1 VLLFVAKSCNI
12 HPGVRDILLILSS
25 SVVGEQQQ
33 ATKDS
38 RIMPGKDL
46 PTETSILHGQF
57 SQLLENLGIG
67 VFTVDIERRITSFNE
82 TVQRL
87 TGFKEDEVLGK
98 KCYEVFFSDLC
109 HGQCM
114 YSEAVKASGK
124 PLAFDMEI
132 QDETGSRRN
141 ITKLVSPLLSSDGEV
156 TGCIEILQ
164 DLSAY
169 SELLDRIRYDEHR
182 LKLILDN
189 LDIGV
194 FTVNRGGHI
203 TSFNSMAESVTGY
216 ERQEILGQHHAK
228 LTGCDLP
235 GETCSL
241 AESIETGKTLA
252 NLHRQLFTK
261 DGRKLPIRAN
271 FMALRNEAG
280 QTIGGLETFQDL
292 SLIQQL
298 NRAIS
303 NKYTFADMIGK
314 DGVMQQVFE
323 ILPIVAESEANV
335 LVEGPTGTGK
345 DLLAKIIH
353 NASRRKDKPFVKV
366 NCAALPD
373 NLLESEM
380 FGYVKGAFTG
390 ADRDKPGRFQEAD
403 GGSIFLDEI
412 GDMPLSL
419 QAKLLRVL
427 EDKEF
432 YPLGGR
438 KLCQVDVRIIVA
450 TNQILEDLVREKR
463 FREDL
468 FYRLNVMRLELPP
481 LKERRADIPLLI
493 NNFVKQYNVTKGASV
508 SRIAE
513 NAMDILLNYDYP
525 GNIRELENIIEHACV
540 LCRGE
545 VIEPRHLPMY
555 LQKAHGQLGEGL
567 IPKADAATAQHQ
579 WERERIIE
587 VLKEHHWHRQRAAE
601 ALGMERTTLW
611 RKMKKYDISP

>member
-1 VLLFVAKSCNI
+1 ME
-12 HPGVRDILLILSS
+12 R
-25 SVVGEQQQ
+25 
-33 ATKDS
+33 
-38 RIMPGKDL
+38 KDL
-46 PTETSILHGQF
+46 PIETSILHGQI

-67 VFTVDIERRITSFNE
+67 VFTVDRERRITSFNE

-87 TGFKEDEVLGK
+87 TGLNEEEVLGK
-98 KCYEVFFSDLC
+98 KCYEIFFSDLC

-114 YSEAVKASGK
+114 YSDAVKATGK

-132 QDETGSRRN
+132 QDETGGRRH
-141 ITKLVSPLLSSDGEV
+141 ITKLVSPLLSDDGEV
-156 TGCIEILQ
+156 TGCIEIFH
-164 DLSAY
+164 DSSAY

-203 TSFNSMAESVTGY
+203 TSFNSMAETITGY
-216 ERQEILGQHHAK
+216 QRQEIVGQHHAK
-228 LTGCDLP
+228 LTGCDRP
-235 GETCSL
+235 GEMCSL
-241 AESIETGKTLA
+241 AESITTGKTLA
-252 NLHRQLFTK
+252 NLHRRLYTK
-261 DGRKLPIRAN
+261 DGRNLPIRAN

-280 QTIGGLETFQDL
+280 NTIGGLETFQDL

-303 NKYTFADMIGK
+303 NKYIFADMIGK
-314 DGVMQQVFE
+314 DGVMQQIFE
-323 ILPIVAESEANV
+323 VLPIVADSEANV

-345 DLLAKIIH
+345 DLVAKIIH
-353 NASRRKDKPFVKV
+353 NASRRQDKPFVKV

-412 GDMPLSL
+412 GDLPLSL

-438 KLCQVDVRIIVA
+438 ELCHVDVRIIAA

-481 LKERRADIPLLI
+481 LKERRGDIPLLI
-493 NNFVKQYNVTKGASV
+493 SNFLKQYNITKGSAV

-513 NAMDILLNYDYP
+513 DAMDILLNYHYP
-525 GNIRELENIIEHACV
+525 GNVRELENIIEHACV
-540 LCRGE
+540 LCQGE
-545 VIEPRHLPMY
+545 IIERRHLPLY
-555 LQKAHGQLGEGL
+555 IQGITGRRGEER
-567 IPKADAATAQHQ
+567 ATRAEVTARRDQR
-579 WERERIIE
+579 ERELILE
-587 VLKEHHWHRQRAAE
+587 VLEEHRWHRQKAAQ
-601 ALGMERTTLW
+601 ALGMDRTTLW

>member
-1 VLLFVAKSCNI
+1 
-12 HPGVRDILLILSS
+12 
-25 SVVGEQQQ
+25 
-33 ATKDS
+33 
-38 RIMPGKDL
+38 
-46 PTETSILHGQF
+46 
-57 SQLLENLGIG
+57 
-67 VFTVDIERRITSFNE
+67 
-82 TVQRL
+82 
-87 TGFKEDEVLGK
+87 
-98 KCYEVFFSDLC
+98 
-109 HGQCM
+109 
-114 YSEAVKASGK
+114 
-124 PLAFDMEI
+124 
-132 QDETGSRRN
+132 
-141 ITKLVSPLLSSDGEV
+141 
-156 TGCIEILQ
+156 
-164 DLSAY
+164 
-169 SELLDRIRYDEHR
+169 
-182 LKLILDN
+182 
-189 LDIGV
+189 
-194 FTVNRGGHI
+194 
-203 TSFNSMAESVTGY
+203 MAETITAYG
-216 ERQEILGQHHAK
+216 RQEILGQHHAK
-228 LTGCDLP
+228 LTGCDRP

-241 AESIETGKTLA
+241 AESISSGKTLA
-252 NLHRQLFTK
+252 NLHRRLFTK
-261 DGRKLPIRAN
+261 DGRNLPIRAN

-280 QTIGGLETFQDL
+280 ETIGGLETFQDL

-314 DGVMQQVFE
+314 DGVMQQIFE
-323 ILPIVAESEANV
+323 ILPVVAESEANV

-438 KLCQVDVRIIVA
+438 ELCRVDVRIIAA
-450 TNQILEDLVREKR
+450 TNQIVEELVREKR

-481 LKERRADIPLLI
+481 LKERRGDLPLLI
-493 NNFVKQYNVTKGASV
+493 SNFLKKYNITKGAAV
-508 SRIAE
+508 SRIDE
-513 NAMDILLNYDYP
+513 DAMEILLNYQYP

-540 LCRGE
+540 LCQGE
-545 VIEPRHLPMY
+545 VIERRHLPLY
-555 LQKAHGQLGEGL
+555 VQTSSGHREGET
-567 IPKADAATAQHQ
+567 IFRPDVVEARDQR
-579 WERERIIE
+579 EREFIIE
-587 VLKEHHWHRQRAAE
+587 VLKEHRWQRQKAAR
-601 ALGMERTTLW
+601 ALGMDRTTLW

>member
-1 VLLFVAKSCNI
+1 MSA
-12 HPGVRDILLILSS
+12 
-25 SVVGEQQQ
+25 
-33 ATKDS
+33 
-38 RIMPGKDL
+38 KDL
-46 PTETSILHGQF
+46 DTETSILHRQF
-57 SQLLENLGIG
+57 SLLLENLGIG
-67 VFTVDIERRITSFNE
+67 VFTVDVERRITSFNE
-82 TVQRL
+82 TVQQL
-87 TGFKEDEVLGK
+87 TGLKEDEVIGK

-132 QDETGSRRN
+132 QDETGSRRH
-141 ITKLVSPLLSSDGEV
+141 ITKLVSPILSSDGEV

-164 DLSAY
+164 DSTAY

-194 FTVNRGGHI
+194 FTVNRGGYI
-203 TSFNSMAESVTGY
+203 TSFNSMAETITGY
-216 ERQEILGQHHAK
+216 QRQEIVGQHHAK
-228 LTGCDLP
+228 LTGCDRP

-241 AESIETGKTLA
+241 GESISTGKTLA
-252 NLHRQLFTK
+252 NLHRRLFTK
-261 DGRKLPIRAN
+261 DGRNLPIRAN

-280 QTIGGLETFQDL
+280 DTIGGLETFQDL

-298 NRAIS
+298 NRVIS

-314 DGVMQQVFE
+314 DGVMQQIFE
-323 ILPIVAESEANV
+323 ILPVVADSEANV

-373 NLLESEM
+373 NLLESEL

-403 GGSIFLDEI
+403 SGSIFLDEI
-412 GDMPLSL
+412 GDLPLPL

-438 KLCQVDVRIIVA
+438 ELCRVDVRIIAA
-450 TNQILEDLVREKR
+450 TNQILEDLVREKK

-481 LKERRADIPLLI
+481 LKERRGDLPLLI
-493 NNFVKQYNVTKGASV
+493 SNFLKQYNITKGSAV

-513 NAMDILLNYDYP
+513 DAMEILLNYHYP

-540 LCRGE
+540 LCQGE
-545 VIEPRHLPMY
+545 VIERRHLPLY
-555 LQKAHGQLGEGL
+555 FQTISSHREGDT
-567 IPKADAATAQHQ
+567 ISRPDVAAGRDQ
-579 WERERIIE
+579 WERQRIVE
-587 VLKEHHWHRQRAAE
+587 ALQEHRWQRQKAAR
-601 ALGMERTTLW
+601 ALGMDRTTLW
-611 RKMKKYDISP
+611 RKIKKYDIAP

>member
-1 VLLFVAKSCNI
+1 
-12 HPGVRDILLILSS
+12 
-25 SVVGEQQQ
+25 
-33 ATKDS
+33 
-38 RIMPGKDL
+38 
-46 PTETSILHGQF
+46 
-57 SQLLENLGIG
+57 
-67 VFTVDIERRITSFNE
+67 
-82 TVQRL
+82 
-87 TGFKEDEVLGK
+87 
-98 KCYEVFFSDLC
+98 
-109 HGQCM
+109 
-114 YSEAVKASGK
+114 
-124 PLAFDMEI
+124 
-132 QDETGSRRN
+132 
-141 ITKLVSPLLSSDGEV
+141 
-156 TGCIEILQ
+156 
-164 DLSAY
+164 
-169 SELLDRIRYDEHR
+169 
-182 LKLILDN
+182 
-189 LDIGV
+189 
-194 FTVNRGGHI
+194 
-203 TSFNSMAESVTGY
+203 MAENVTGY
-216 ERQEILGQHHAK
+216 DRQEIVGQHHAK
-228 LTGCDLP
+228 LTGCNLP

-241 AESIETGKTLA
+241 AESITTGKTLA

-271 FMALRNEAG
+271 FMALRNEG
-280 QTIGGLETFQDL
+280 GEIIGGLETFQDL

-314 DGVMQQVFE
+314 DGVMQQIFE
-323 ILPIVAESEANV
+323 ILPVVAESEANV

-353 NASRRKDKPFVKV
+353 NASRRKDRPFVKV

-438 KLCQVDVRIIVA
+438 KLCQVDVRIIAA

-481 LKERRADIPLLI
+481 LKERRGDISLLI
-493 NNFVKQYNVTKGASV
+493 NNFVKQYNVTKRASV
-508 SRIAE
+508 TRIAE
-513 NAMDILLNYDYP
+513 DAMDILLNYDYP

-545 VIEPRHLPMY
+545 VIERRHLPMY

-567 IPKADAATAQHQ
+567 ISKTDAVTAQQQ

-587 VLKEHHWHRQRAAE
+587 VLKQHRWHRQRAAQ

>member
-1 VLLFVAKSCNI
+1 MSA
-12 HPGVRDILLILSS
+12 
-25 SVVGEQQQ
+25 
-33 ATKDS
+33 
-38 RIMPGKDL
+38 KDL
-46 PTETSILHGQF
+46 DTETSILHGQF
-57 SQLLENLGIG
+57 SLLLENLSIG
-67 VFTVDIERRITSFNE
+67 VFTVDVERRITSFNE

-87 TGFKEDEVLGK
+87 TGLKEDEVIGK

-124 PLAFDMEI
+124 PLAFDIEI
-132 QDETGSRRN
+132 QDESGGRRR
-141 ITKLVSPLLSSDGEV
+141 ITKLVSPILSSDGKV
-156 TGCIEILQ
+156 TGCIEVLQ
-164 DLSAY
+164 DSSAY
-169 SELLDRIRYDEHR
+169 SELLDRIHYDEHR

-203 TSFNSMAESVTGY
+203 TSFNSMAETITGY
-216 ERQEILGQHHAK
+216 QRQEIVGQHHAK
-228 LTGCDLP
+228 LTGCDRP

-241 AESIETGKTLA
+241 AESISSGKTLA
-252 NLHRQLFTK
+252 NLHRRLCTK
-261 DGRKLPIRAN
+261 DGRNLPIRAN

-280 QTIGGLETFQDL
+280 NTIGGLETFQDL

-314 DGVMQQVFE
+314 DGVMQQIFE
-323 ILPIVAESEANV
+323 ILPVVADSEANV

-438 KLCQVDVRIIVA
+438 ELCRVDVRIIAA
-450 TNQILEDLVREKR
+450 TNQIVEELVREKR

-481 LKERRADIPLLI
+481 LKKRRGDLPLLI
-493 NNFVKQYNVTKGASV
+493 SNFLKKYNITKGAAV
-508 SRIAE
+508 SRIDE
-513 NAMDILLNYDYP
+513 DAMEILLNYQYP

-540 LCRGE
+540 LCQGE
-545 VIEPRHLPMY
+545 VIERRHLPLY
-555 LQKAHGQLGEGL
+555 VQTISSHREGET
-567 IPKADAATAQHQ
+567 IFRPDVVEARDQR
-579 WERERIIE
+579 EREFIIE
-587 VLKEHHWHRQRAAE
+587 VLKEHRWHRQKAAR
-601 ALGMERTTLW
+601 ALGMDRTTLW
-611 RKMKKYDISP
+611 RKMKKYNISP

>member
-1 VLLFVAKSCNI
+1 M
-12 HPGVRDILLILSS
+12 
-25 SVVGEQQQ
+25 
-33 ATKDS
+33 S
-38 RIMPGKDL
+38 RKTI
-46 PTETSILHGQF
+46 PTETNILHEQF
-57 SQLLENLGIG
+57 SLLLENLGIG
-67 VFTVDIERRITSFNE
+67 VFTVDVERRITSFNE

-87 TGFKEDEVLGK
+87 TGLKEDEVIGK

-109 HGQCM
+109 HGQCI

-132 QDETGSRRN
+132 QDESGGRRH
-141 ITKLVSPLLSSDGEV
+141 ITKLVSPILSSDGEV

-164 DLSAY
+164 DSSAY
-169 SELLDRIRYDEHR
+169 SDLLDRISYDEHR

-194 FTVNRGGHI
+194 FTVNRGGYI
-203 TSFNSMAESVTGY
+203 TSFNSMAETTTGY
-216 ERQEILGQHHAK
+216 QRQEIVGQHHAK
-228 LTGCDLP
+228 LTGCDRP

-241 AESIETGKTLA
+241 GESISSGKTLA
-252 NLHRQLFTK
+252 NLHRRLFTK
-261 DGRKLPIRAN
+261 DGRNLPIRAN

-280 QTIGGLETFQDL
+280 ETIGGLETFQDL

-314 DGVMQQVFE
+314 DGVMQQIFE
-323 ILPIVAESEANV
+323 ILPVVAESEANV

-390 ADRDKPGRFQEAD
+390 ADRDKPGRFQEAE

-412 GDMPLSL
+412 GDLPLPL

-438 KLCQVDVRIIVA
+438 ELCRVDVRIIAA
-450 TNQILEDLVREKR
+450 TNQIVEKLVREKR

-481 LKERRADIPLLI
+481 LKERRGDLPLLI
-493 NNFVKQYNVTKGASV
+493 RNFLKKYNATKGAAV
-508 SRIAE
+508 SRIDE
-513 NAMDILLNYDYP
+513 DAMEILLNYQYP

-540 LCRGE
+540 LCQGE
-545 VIEPRHLPMY
+545 VIERRHLPLY
-555 LQKAHGQLGEGL
+555 VQTSSGHRGGET
-567 IPKADAATAQHQ
+567 IFRPDVVEARDQR
-579 WERERIIE
+579 ERELIVE
-587 VLKEHHWHRQRAAE
+587 VLKEHRWHRQKAAQ
-601 ALGMERTTLW
+601 ALGMDRTTLW

>member
-1 VLLFVAKSCNI
+1 MY
-12 HPGVRDILLILSS
+12 P
-25 SVVGEQQQ
+25 Q
-33 ATKDS
+33 
-38 RIMPGKDL
+38 
-46 PTETSILHGQF
+46 
-57 SQLLENLGIG
+57 
-67 VFTVDIERRITSFNE
+67 
-82 TVQRL
+82 
-87 TGFKEDEVLGK
+87 EV
-98 KCYEVFFSDLC
+98 EV
-109 HGQCM
+109 
-114 YSEAVKASGK
+114 EGK
-124 PLAFDMEI
+124 PQVLEMDISDQE
-132 QDETGSRRN
+132 GNLHR
-141 ITKLVSPLLSSDGEV
+141 ITKLVSPLLGSEGQV
-156 TGCIEILQ
+156 TGCIEVFQ
-164 DLSAY
+164 DFSVY
-169 SELLDRIRYDEHR
+169 NQLLDRIRYDEHR

-194 FTVNRGGHI
+194 FTVNRGGYI
-203 TSFNSMAESVTGY
+203 TSFNSMAETITGY
-216 ERQEILGQHHAK
+216 QRQEIVGQHHAK
-228 LTGCDLP
+228 LTGCDRP

-241 AESIETGKTLA
+241 GESISSGKTLA
-252 NLHRQLFTK
+252 NLHRRLFTK
-261 DGRKLPIRAN
+261 DGRNLPVRAN

-314 DGVMQQVFE
+314 DGVMQQIFE
-323 ILPIVAESEANV
+323 ILPVVAESEANV

-353 NASRRKDKPFVKV
+353 NASQRRDKPFVKV

-390 ADRDKPGRFQEAD
+390 ADKDKPGRFQEAD

-412 GDMPLSL
+412 GDMPLAL

-427 EDKEF
+427 EDREF

-438 KLCQVDVRIIVA
+438 KLCRVDVRIMSA
-450 TNQILEDLVREKR
+450 TNQILENLVKEKR

-481 LKERRADIPLLI
+481 LKERRGDISLLI
-493 NNFVKQYNVTKGASV
+493 NNFIKKYNVTKETTV
-508 SRIAE
+508 SKIAE
-513 NAMDILLNYDYP
+513 DAMDILLNYDYP

-545 VIEPRHLPMY
+545 VIERRHLPMY
-555 LQKAHGQLGEGL
+555 LQKARGSLEGE
-567 IPKADAATAQHQ
+567 IISRPEPTESRDA
-579 WERERIIE
+579 WERERL
-587 VLKEHHWHRQRAAE
+587 VDALKEHSWHRQKAAQ
-601 ALGMERTTLW
+601 ALGMDRTTLW
-611 RKMKKYDISP
+611 RKMKKYNISP

>member
-1 VLLFVAKSCNI
+1 M
-12 HPGVRDILLILSS
+12 VR
-25 SVVGEQQQ
+25 
-33 ATKDS
+33 
-38 RIMPGKDL
+38 KDL
-46 PTETSILHGQF
+46 STETSILHGQF

-87 TGFKEDEVLGK
+87 TGFKENEVIGK

-109 HGQCM
+109 HGHCM
-114 YSEAVKASGK
+114 YSDAVKATGR

-132 QDETGSRRN
+132 QDETGGRRH
-141 ITKLVSPLLSSDGEV
+141 ITKLVSPLLSDDGEV

-164 DLSAY
+164 DSSAY
-169 SELLDRIRYDEHR
+169 SELLERIRYDEHR

-203 TSFNSMAESVTGY
+203 TSFNSMAETITGY
-216 ERQEILGQHHAK
+216 QRQEIVGQHHAK
-228 LTGCDLP
+228 LTGCDRP

-241 AESIETGKTLA
+241 AESITTGKTLA
-252 NLHRQLFTK
+252 NLHRRLFAK
-261 DGRKLPIRAN
+261 DGRNLPIRAN

-280 QTIGGLETFQDL
+280 QTVGGLETFQDL

-303 NKYTFADMIGK
+303 NKYIFADMIGK
-314 DGVMQQVFE
+314 DGAMQQIFE
-323 ILPIVAESEANV
+323 ILPIVADSEANV

-345 DLLAKIIH
+345 DLVAKIIH
-353 NASRRKDKPFVKV
+353 NASRRKDKAFVKV

-412 GDMPLSL
+412 GDMPLAL

-427 EDKEF
+427 EDREF

-438 KLCQVDVRIIVA
+438 KLCRVDVRIMAA
-450 TNQILEDLVREKR
+450 TNQILENLVKEKR

-481 LKERRADIPLLI
+481 LKERRGDISLLI
-493 NNFVKQYNVTKGASV
+493 NNFIKKYNVTKETTV

-513 NAMDILLNYDYP
+513 DAMEILLNYDYP
-525 GNIRELENIIEHACV
+525 GNVRELENVIEHACV
-540 LCRGE
+540 LCQGE
-545 VIEPRHLPMY
+545 IIERRHLPMY
-555 LQKAHGQLGEGL
+555 LQKARGSIEGEV
-567 IPKADAATAQHQ
+567 ISRPEPTESRDA
-579 WERERIIE
+579 WERERL
-587 VLKEHHWHRQRAAE
+587 VDALKEHSWHRQKAAQ
-601 ALGMERTTLW
+601 ALGMDRTTLW
-611 RKMKKYDISP
+611 RKMKKYNISP